1 MASQG
6 GGLFTTGPLPP
17 HAAWPGQA
25 PPQVAA
31 KMQAQGQAWA
41 WQGSSAGYAAQAA
54 PGAAP
59 YQAPQLTAG
68 QGMPQP
74 KCVQPGQTL
83 GKAEVARQRRLVPN
97 QFRSDR
103 VVTYQPKL
111 DRWVTTFTSI
121 ITGRQVRVYGTSLF
135 SAALKR
141 DFVRLRDGIR
151 PRTGASSLSCSWL
164 VLSVPGLFSSLCRRR
179 GTGVVEGNGTLRFQD
194 FAWLGPD
201 PWVLEDAASA
211 AGVALDGDNW
221 QTIMQLAAR
230 ATGCPAN
237 AEHAPPLAQD
247 IAEGRLYTQREAAS
261 VTYAGVQGGAFPG
274 RPSTVGACGA
284 RPLLLPSRAGVASI
298 TPM

>member
-1 MASQG
+1 MGACPEPRVG
-6 GGLFTTGPLPP
+6 RRLGRRP
-17 HAAWPGQA
+17 
-25 PPQVAA
+25 
-31 KMQAQGQAWA
+31 QGQLWR
-41 WQGSSAGYAAQAA
+41 GDTSAVPRQQLPTAPCTALPLLAQ
-54 PGAAP
+54 
-59 YQAPQLTAG
+59 
-68 QGMPQP
+68 
-74 KCVQPGQTL
+74 
-83 GKAEVARQRRLVPN
+83 
-97 QFRSDR
+97 
-103 VVTYQPKL
+103 
-111 DRWVTTFTSI
+111 VTTFTSI

-221 QTIMQLAAR
+221 QAILQLAAR

-247 IAEGRLYTQREAAS
+247 IAEGRPYTQREAAS

-274 RPSTVGACGA
+274 RPSSVGACGA
-284 RPLLLPSRAGVASI
+284 RPLLLPSRAGVASM